1 MTQLA
6 IIGGSGLTSLPGLT
20 ITGQEVYKTPY
31 GEPSGV
37 LTFGTYAGHELVFL
51 PRHGNPHTI
60 PPHKVNYR
68 ANLWAL
74 RDNNI
79 RKVIAINAVG
89 GITDEMYPGRL
100 VIPDQIIDYTWGRGH
115 TYYEDGL
122 NHVTHI
128 DFTHPYSEPLRRLLI
143 KAGDSADMQLYGAGT
158 YGATQGPRLESAAE
172 IDRLLHDGCDLVGM
186 TGMPEAALARELELD
201 YASCCVVA
209 NWAAGRGTEDIT
221 MQAIAL
227 TLESAMERVM
237 QLLETAIPM
246 LEQDEPVHHS

>member
-6 IIGGSGLTSLPGLT
+6 IIGGSGLTSLPELE

-74 RDNNI
+74 YDNRI

-122 NHVTHI
+122 SHVTHV
-128 DFTHPYSEPLRRLLI
+128 DFTHPYSEELRRLLI
-143 KAGDSADMQLYGAGT
+143 KAGDEADLEIYGAGT

-172 IDRLLHDGCDLVGM
+172 IDRLLRDGCDLVGM
-186 TGMPEAALARELELD
+186 TGMPEAALARELGME

-209 NWAAGRGTEDIT
+209 NWAAGRSSEAIT

-227 TLESAMERVM
+227 TLETSMQKVM
-237 QLLETAIPM
+237 QLLEAAIPM
-246 LEQDEPVHHS
+246 LGETVVREE

>member
-20 ITGQEVYKTPY
+20 ITGQQVYNTPH

-37 LTFGTYAGHELVFL
+37 LTYGTYAGHELVFL

-60 PPHKVNYR
+60 PPHRVNYR
-68 ANLWAL
+68 ANIWAL
-74 RDNNI
+74 HANAI

-115 TYYEDGL
+115 TFFEDGL
-122 NHVTHI
+122 SQVTHI

-143 KAGDSADMQLYGAGT
+143 RAGDHAALEIYGAGT
-158 YGATQGPRLESAAE
+158 YGATQGPRLETAAE
-172 IDRLLHDGCDLVGM
+172 IDRLMRDGCDLVGM
-186 TGMPEAALARELELD
+186 TGMPEAALARELGMD
-201 YASCCVVA
+201 YASCCVIA
-209 NWAAGRGTEDIT
+209 NWAAGRSPEAIT
-221 MQAIAL
+221 MENIAL
-227 TLESAMERVM
+227 TLDTGMQKVQ
-237 QLLETAIPM
+237 QLLEVAIPL
-246 LEQDEPVHHS
+246 LEHEPA

>member
-6 IIGGSGLTSLPGLT
+6 IIGGSGFTSLPGFT
-20 ITGQEVYKTPY
+20 ITGQQVYKTPY

-68 ANLWAL
+68 ANIWAL
-74 RDNNI
+74 HAINI
-79 RKVIAINAVG
+79 RKVIAVNAVG

-100 VIPDQIIDYTWGRGH
+100 IIPDQIIDFTWGRGH
-115 TYYEDGL
+115 TFFEDGL
-122 NHVTHI
+122 SQVTHI
-128 DFTHPYSEPLRRLLI
+128 DFTEPYSASLRQLLI
-143 KAGDSADMQLYGAGT
+143 KAGDKANLQLYAAGT

-172 IDRLLHDGCDLVGM
+172 IDFLLRSGCDLVGM
-186 TGMPEAALARELELD
+186 TGMPETALARELGLD

-209 NWAAGRGTEDIT
+209 NWAAGRSAEPIT
-221 MQAIAL
+221 MESIAL
-227 TLESAMERVM
+227 ILEEGMQKVM
-237 QLLETAIPM
+237 QLLEAAIPM
-246 LEQDEPVHHS
+246 LDEETGNTRN

>member
-1 MTQLA
+1 MTELA
-6 IIGGSGLTSLPGLT
+6 IIGGSGLTSLPGLQ

-51 PRHGNPHTI
+51 PRHGNPHAI

-74 RDNNI
+74 HDNNI

-100 VIPDQIIDYTWGRGH
+100 VIPDQIIDYTSGRAH

-122 NHVTHI
+122 GHVTHI
-128 DFTHPYSEPLRRLLI
+128 DFTYPYSESIRQLLI
-143 KAGDSADMQLYGAGT
+143 KAGDQADLQLFGGGT
-158 YGATQGPRLESAAE
+158 YGATQGPRLETAAE
-172 IDRLLHDGCDLVGM
+172 IDRLLRDGCDLVGM
-186 TGMPEAALARELELD
+186 TGMPEAALARELGLE

-209 NWAAGRGTEDIT
+209 NWAAGRSGELIT
-221 MQAIAL
+221 MEAIAL
-227 TLESAMERVM
+227 TLETGMQKVL
-237 QLLETAIPM
+237 QLLEAAIPL
-246 LEQDEPVHHS
+246 LEHDN